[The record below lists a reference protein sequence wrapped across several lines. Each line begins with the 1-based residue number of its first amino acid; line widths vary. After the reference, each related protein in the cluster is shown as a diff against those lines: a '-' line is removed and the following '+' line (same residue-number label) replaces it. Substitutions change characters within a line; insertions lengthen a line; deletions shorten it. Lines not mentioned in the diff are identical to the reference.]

1 MIDSYRKLSI
11 EKYDEIKNIV
21 EKDVEDIDKQVELI
35 ACLADMPIDDVYSLP
50 INKYEDYVDKLP
62 FLFELPKPKAILPGK
77 LVIGDNRYSIM
88 KQVEK
93 MTTGQ
98 FIDLQSYL
106 KNDMGVAYILTT
118 IIIPEGHKYDDGY
131 SIDDLKN
138 EIYTKLNI
146 EDALSIAFFLHR
158 KLQYTINGSL
168 RFLDW
173 MMKKKMKKAP
183 KEVKEQIKQTRD
195 KLKDLEISGIGNIW

>member
-35 ACLADMPIDDVYSLP
+35 ACLADMPIDDVYNLP

-131 SIDDLKN
+131 SIEDLKN

-195 KLKDLEISGIGNIW
+195 KLKDLEISGIGNTW